1 MTMREFKR
9 YINNTI
15 SGLETII
22 RAYQKAN
29 KTYGTDYIKR
39 VAKLEELKDI
49 RKVIDLWFTKQS

>member
-29 KTYGTDYIKR
+29 KTYGADYIKR

-49 RKVIDLWFTKQS
+49 RKVIDL